1 MKTAIALGTFD
12 GLHAGHRAV
21 IEKTADFFSVAVTF
35 KIPPKSILLGEP
47 QLLVLPQD
55 RKKALEDL
63 GINQVDMQ
71 NFEDVYHID
80 AINYLE
86 NLYQKYKPSKIVC
99 GYNYRFGKNAAGDTA
114 LLSQFCKNHNI
125 EFCCVPEQCDGQ
137 KPISSTA
144 IREYIKNGNIEKAN
158 TLLYNNFSF
167 TSEVIHGDA
176 RGKTLGFPTANQKYP
191 HLLVKAKFGVY
202 ISRVTVDGK
211 TYKAVT
217 NVGIRPTFKTDTIG
231 CETYIKDFSG
241 DLYNKNIKTEF
252 IKFIRAEQKFDSVN
266 QLKQAI
272 SNDIKLLN

>member
-71 NFEDVYHID
+71 NFEAVCHID

-99 GYNYRFGKNAAGDTA
+99 GYNYRFGKNAVGDTA
-114 LLSQFCKNHNI
+114 LLSQFCENHNI

-137 KPISSTA
+137 KAISSTA
-144 IREYIKNGNIEKAN
+144 IREYIKNGDVQKAN
-158 TLLYNNFSF
+158 SLLYNNFSF

-252 IKFIRAEQKFDSVN
+252 IKFIREEQKFDSVN

>member
-114 LLSQFCKNHNI
+114 LLNRFCKNHNI
-125 EFCCVPEQCDGQ
+125 EFCCVPEQCDGK

-272 SNDIKLLN
+272 SNDIELLN